1 MDLSTIVGVLLGFAL
16 IVAAMLMG
24 AVLLIDEWLRFP
36 MWLMGLIVV
45 PLTIATVLAALRF
58 FKTVLLM
65 ASYQR
70 SLETKDM
77 DQ

>member
-1 MDLSTIVGVLLGFAL
+1 
-16 IVAAMLMG
+16 MLMG

-45 PLTIATVLAALRF
+45 PMTIATTLAALRF

-65 ASYQR
+65 ARYQR